1 MTQLPDDLTRLAAHF
16 GISLGF
22 TDWKGRDLEISQ
34 ESVTAVLGALGVDA
48 STIESRAAAITE
60 LSDAKWRRVLNPCTV
75 VEHGGGISID
85 VHVPADSHVEVRL
98 ELETGGVTTGQQIDN
113 WEPDRWI
120 DGQSRGEGTFY
131 FGTEVPLGYH
141 RIVAEGLEGRFEATL
156 IVTPGHVG
164 FPAAMGEKRTWGYA
178 TQLYSVVSKKSWGVG
193 DLADLADLV
202 AFSGAERGAG
212 HVLINP
218 LHAAQPTAPME
229 PSPYLPASRRF
240 LNPLYIRH
248 ESIPEFADLGRQDR
262 SRVRKLRKSLRAPD
276 GEPRAID
283 RDGSWRVK
291 DEALRLISA
300 AGLRPARQILFDH
313 FVRREGHALQDFATW
328 CALAVEF
335 GNDWREWPHPYQDVD
350 SVEVRSFAKKHSET
364 VEYHTWLQWVAG
376 QQVSAAQTVARE
388 AGMSVGILTDL
399 AVGVSCSSAETW
411 SMPDIFADGVTVGA
425 PPDDYN
431 QSGQDWGQPP
441 WRPDKLEE
449 VAYAPFREMVA
460 AAVRSSG
467 GVRVDHI
474 IGLFRLWWVPEG
486 LGPRH
491 GTYVRN
497 NHEAL
502 IGILAL
508 EAHRAQALVVGED
521 LGTVEPWVRR
531 YLARRG
537 ILGTS
542 VLWFEND
549 SGRPLDAHRWR
560 EYCLASVTTHD
571 LPPTLGYLA
580 GDHVR
585 LRDSLHLLT
594 EPLQEELD
602 AARNEQRAWLD
613 KLVADHMLEAECMDD
628 PAEVML
634 ALHRYLLRTPSR
646 VLLASLTDAVGERR
660 TQNQPGTIDQYPN
673 WRVPLGDASGRA
685 LTLED
690 VLQAEL
696 PKRLAAVMNET
707 EQTLDEKRFRI
718 NQ

>member
-1 MTQLPDDLTRLAAHF
+1 MNQLPDDLTKLAAHF
-16 GISLGF
+16 GIALEF
-22 TDWKGRDLEISQ
+22 KDWKGRDLEISQ

-48 STIESRAAAITE
+48 FTAESRAAALTE
-60 LSDAKWRRVLNPCTV
+60 LGDAQWRRVLNPCTV
-75 VEHGGGISID
+75 VEHGRGISID
-85 VHVPADSHVEVRL
+85 VHVPAGSHVEVRL
-98 ELETGGVTTGQQIDN
+98 ELETGGVRTGQQIDN
-113 WEPDRWI
+113 READRWI
-120 DGQSRGEGTFY
+120 DGEARGEGTFF
-131 FGTEVPLGYH
+131 FGTDVPLGYH
-141 RIVAEGLEGRFEATL
+141 RILAEGQEGSSEATL
-156 IVTPGHVG
+156 VVTPDHVG

-193 DLADLADLV
+193 DLADLSDLV
-202 AFSGAERGAG
+202 AFAGAEQGAG

-240 LNPLYIRH
+240 LNPLYIRP
-248 ESIPEFADLGRQDR
+248 EAIPEYADLGRLDR

-283 RDGSWRVK
+283 RDGSWKVK
-291 DEALRLISA
+291 HEALSLIFA
-300 AGLRPARQILFDH
+300 TGLRPARQILFDH
-313 FVRREGHALQDFATW
+313 FVRREGDSLQDFATW
-328 CALAVEF
+328 SALAVEF
-335 GNDWREWPHPYQDVD
+335 GNDWREWPQPYQDVD
-350 SVEVRSFAKKHSET
+350 SDEVRRFAAQHSES
-364 VEYHTWLQWVAG
+364 VEFHTWLQWIAG
-376 QQVSAAQTVARE
+376 QQVSAAQTVAEE
-388 AGMSVGILTDL
+388 AGMSVGVLTDL
-399 AVGVSCSSAETW
+399 AVGVSRSSAETW
-411 SMPDIFADGVTVGA
+411 SMPGLFADGVTVGA

-460 AAVRSSG
+460 AAMRRSG
-467 GVRVDHI
+467 GVRIDHI

-521 LGTVEPWVRR
+521 LGTVEPWVRQ

-549 SGRPLDAHRWR
+549 GGRPLDAHRWR

-585 LRDSLHLLT
+585 LRDSLGLLT

-602 AARNEQRAWLD
+602 SARDEQSAWLG
-613 KLVADHMLEAECMDD
+613 KLVTDGVLDEECKND

-660 TQNQPGTIDQYPN
+660 TQNQPGTIDEYPN
-673 WRVPLGDASGRA
+673 WRVPLGDATGRA

-690 VLQAEL
+690 VFEAEL
-696 PKRLAAVMNET
+696 PQRLAAVMNGT
-707 EQTLDEKRFRI
+707 EPASGEPA
-718 NQ
+718 

>member
-1 MTQLPDDLTRLAAHF
+1 MTQLPDDLTTLAEHF
-16 GISLGF
+16 GIALEF
-22 TDWKGRDLEISQ
+22 KDWKQRDLEISQ

-48 STIESRAAAITE
+48 STAESRAAALTE
-60 LSDAKWRRVLNPCTV
+60 LRDAQWRRVLSPCTV
-75 VEHGGGISID
+75 VEFGQGVSID
-85 VHVPADSHVEVRL
+85 VHVPAGSRVEVSL
-98 ELETGGVTTGQQIDN
+98 ALETGGVRPGQQIDN
-113 WEPDRWI
+113 WEDDRWI
-120 DGQSRGEGTFY
+120 DGAARGEATFF
-131 FGTEVPLGYH
+131 FGSDVPLGYH
-141 RIVAEGLEGRFEATL
+141 RVIAEGQEGRFEATL
-156 IVTPGHVG
+156 IVTPSHVG
-164 FPAAMGEKRTWGYA
+164 FPASMGEKRTWGYA
-178 TQLYSVVSKKSWGVG
+178 TQLYSVVSQRSWGVG
-193 DLADLADLV
+193 DLTDLADLI
-202 AFSGAERGAG
+202 AFSGAEQGAG

-218 LHAAQPTAPME
+218 LHAAQPAAPME

-240 LNPLYIRH
+240 LNPLYIRP
-248 ESIPEFADLGRQDR
+248 ESIPEFADLGKPDQSQIDR
-262 SRVRKLRKSLRAPD
+262 LRKPLRAPD

-283 RDGSWRVK
+283 RDASWK
-291 DEALRLISA
+291 AKQQALRMIFA
-300 AGLRPARQILFDH
+300 VGLRPARKILFDH
-313 FVRREGHALQDFATW
+313 FVRREGASLRDFATW

-335 GNDWREWPHPYQDVD
+335 GNDWREWPQQYQDV
-350 SVEVRSFAKKHSET
+350 SSAEVRRFADEHADDIEF
-364 VEYHTWLQWVAG
+364 YTWLQWIAG
-376 QQVSAAQTVARE
+376 QQLSAAQTVAEE
-388 AGMSVGILTDL
+388 AGMPLGVITDL
-399 AVGVSCSSAETW
+399 AVGVSRSSAETW
-411 SMPDIFADGVTVGA
+411 AMPDLFADGVTVGA

-449 VAYAPFREMVA
+449 VAYAPFRDMVVA
-460 AAVRSSG
+460 AMRRSG
-467 GVRVDHI
+467 GVRIDHI
-474 IGLFRLWWVPEG
+474 IGLFRLWWVPQG

-549 SGRPLDAHRWR
+549 EGRPLDAHRWR

-585 LRDSLHLLT
+585 LRDSLGLLT
-594 EPLQEELD
+594 EPLEEELE
-602 AARNEQRAWLD
+602 AARDGQSAWLE
-613 KLVADHMLEAECMDD
+613 KLVADSVLDGEHMED

-660 TQNQPGTIDQYPN
+660 TQNQPGTIDEYPN
-673 WRVPLGDASGRA
+673 WRVPLGDASGDA
-685 LTLED
+685 VTLED
-690 VLQAEL
+690 VFDAEL
-696 PKRLAAVMNET
+696 PKRLAAVMNGTEPGAQET
-707 EQTLDEKRFRI
+707 
-718 NQ
+718 

>member
-1 MTQLPDDLTRLAAHF
+1 MTQLPDDLTQLAAHF
-16 GISLGF
+16 GIALGF
-22 TDWKGRDLEISQ
+22 TDWKARDLEISQ

-48 STIESRAAAITE
+48 STPESRAAALTE
-60 LSDAKWRRVLNPCTV
+60 LSDAQWRRVLNPCTV
-75 VEHGGGISID
+75 VEHGGGISIA
-85 VHVPADSHVEVRL
+85 VHVPAGSHVEVRL
-98 ELETGGVTTGQQIDN
+98 ELETGGVRAGQQIDN
-113 WEPDRWI
+113 WEADRWI

-156 IVTPGHVG
+156 VVTPDHVG

-202 AFSGAERGAG
+202 AFSGAEQGAG

-240 LNPLYIRH
+240 LNPLYIRP

-291 DEALRLISA
+291 DEALRLIFA

-313 FVRREGHALQDFATW
+313 FVRREGHSLQDFATW

-335 GNDWREWPHPYQDVD
+335 GNDWREWPQPYRDVD
-350 SVEVRSFAKKHSET
+350 SAEVRSFAKKHSES
-364 VEYHTWLQWVAG
+364 VEFHTWLQWIAG
-376 QQVSAAQTVARE
+376 QQVSAAQTVAEE

-399 AVGVSCSSAETW
+399 AVGVSRSSAETW
-411 SMPDIFADGVTVGA
+411 SMPGIFADGVTVGA

-441 WRPDKLEE
+441 WRPDKLQE

-460 AAVRSSG
+460 AAMRHSG

-474 IGLFRLWWVPEG
+474 IGLFRLWWVPQG

-508 EAHRAQALVVGED
+508 EAHRAQSLVVGED
-521 LGTVEPWVRR
+521 LGTVEPWVRQ

-549 SGRPLDAHRWR
+549 DGRPLDAHRWR

-585 LRDSLHLLT
+585 LRDSLGLLT

-602 AARNEQRAWLD
+602 AARDEQKAWLD
-613 KLVADHMLEAECMDD
+613 KLVTDGVLDVEDKDD

-660 TQNQPGTIDQYPN
+660 TQNQPGTIDEYPN

-690 VLQAEL
+690 VFEAEL
-696 PKRLAAVMNET
+696 PRRLAAVMNET
-707 EQTLDEKRFRI
+707 EVISTRKA
-718 NQ
+718 